1 MEVCEIDLLPG
12 FGERLKEAIQRKGY
26 TQKELSEI
34 LGVNQDTITNYVQ
47 ERSFPKADMLL
58 NICQLLDV
66 SADWLLKGRTEYL
79 DMTGLSE
86 EESKLIR
93 IFRMLDL
100 RDKEEIMLMLKLKYD
115 LTLRRKENSNP
126 RNNGNK

>member
-1 MEVCEIDLLPG
+1 
-12 FGERLKEAIQRKGY
+12 
-26 TQKELSEI
+26 
-34 LGVNQDTITNYVQ
+34 
-47 ERSFPKADMLL
+47 MLL

-66 SADWLLKGRTEYL
+66 SADWLLKGETEYL
-79 DMTGLSE
+79 DMTGLSD

-100 RDKEEIMLMLKLKYD
+100 RDKEEIMLILKLKYD

-126 RNNGNK
+126 HNNGNK

>member
-1 MEVCEIDLLPG
+1 MCEIDLLPG

-66 SADWLLKGRTEYL
+66 SADWLLKGETEYL
-79 DMTGLSE
+79 DMTGLSD

-126 RNNGNK
+126 HNNGNK

>member
-1 MEVCEIDLLPG
+1 MCEIDLLPG

>member
-1 MEVCEIDLLPG
+1 VCEIDLLPG

-66 SADWLLKGRTEYL
+66 SADWLLKGETEYL
-79 DMTGLSE
+79 DMTGLSD

-100 RDKEEIMLMLKLKYD
+100 RDKEEIMLILKLKYD
-115 LTLRRKENSNP
+115 LTLHRKENSNP
-126 RNNGNK
+126 HNNGNK

>member
-1 MEVCEIDLLPG
+1 VCEIDLLPG

>member
-1 MEVCEIDLLPG
+1 
-12 FGERLKEAIQRKGY
+12 
-26 TQKELSEI
+26 
-34 LGVNQDTITNYVQ
+34 
-47 ERSFPKADMLL
+47 MLL

-66 SADWLLKGRTEYL
+66 SADWLLKGEMEYL
-79 DMTGLSE
+79 DMTGLSG

-100 RDKEEIMLMLKLKYD
+100 RDKEEIMLIVKLKYD

-126 RNNGNK
+126 NNNGNKQNDSEKLR

>member
-1 MEVCEIDLLPG
+1 MCEINLLPG

-100 RDKEEIMLMLKLKYD
+100 RDKEEIMLILKLKYD

-126 RNNGNK
+126 YNNGNK